1 MNDIDISFISITSY
15 IFFFSKFITFINLLK
30 KKILDV
36 IDMNDIDINIPK
48 ETTDNTNCL
57 ALTVRKEYRLALA
70 RNLFD
75 KGTTLTWKIG
85 LSIIVLNF
93 LNMFL

>member
-1 MNDIDISFISITSY
+1 
-15 IFFFSKFITFINLLK
+15 
-30 KKILDV
+30 
-36 IDMNDIDINIPK
+36 MNDIDINIPK

-75 KGTTLTWKIG
+75 KGTTLT
-85 LSIIVLNF
+85 LSLIHISEPTRRS
-93 LNMFL
+93 

>member
-1 MNDIDISFISITSY
+1 
-15 IFFFSKFITFINLLK
+15 
-30 KKILDV
+30 
-36 IDMNDIDINIPK
+36 MNDIDINIPK

-75 KGTTLTWKIG
+75 KGSTLTWKIG

-93 LNMFL
+93 LNMLKEKK

>member
-1 MNDIDISFISITSY
+1 MNDI
-15 IFFFSKFITFINLLK
+15 
-30 KKILDV
+30 
-36 IDMNDIDINIPK
+36 DIDINIPK

-75 KGTTLTWKIG
+75 KGSTLTWKIG

>member
-1 MNDIDISFISITSY
+1 M
-15 IFFFSKFITFINLLK
+15 
-30 KKILDV
+30 
-36 IDMNDIDINIPK
+36 NIPK

-75 KGTTLTWKIG
+75 KTTTITWKIG
-85 LSIIVLNF
+85 LGIIVLNF

>member
-1 MNDIDISFISITSY
+1 
-15 IFFFSKFITFINLLK
+15 
-30 KKILDV
+30 
-36 IDMNDIDINIPK
+36 MNDIDINIPK

-70 RNLFD
+70 RNLCD

>member
-1 MNDIDISFISITSY
+1 
-15 IFFFSKFITFINLLK
+15 
-30 KKILDV
+30 
-36 IDMNDIDINIPK
+36 MNDIDINIPK

-93 LNMFL
+93 LNKDVEDYCLLNINNYRVLLMRILYF

>member
-1 MNDIDISFISITSY
+1 MNEINMNIS
-15 IFFFSKFITFINLLK
+15 
-30 KKILDV
+30 
-36 IDMNDIDINIPK
+36 K

-75 KGTTLTWKIG
+75 KTTTITWKIG
-85 LSIIVLNF
+85 LGIIVLNF

>member
-1 MNDIDISFISITSY
+1 MNE
-15 IFFFSKFITFINLLK
+15 IN
-30 KKILDV
+30 
-36 IDMNDIDINIPK
+36 MNIPK

-57 ALTVRKEYRLALA
+57 ALA

-75 KGTTLTWKIG
+75 KTTTITWKIG
-85 LSIIVLNF
+85 LGIIVLNF

>member
-1 MNDIDISFISITSY
+1 
-15 IFFFSKFITFINLLK
+15 
-30 KKILDV
+30 
-36 IDMNDIDINIPK
+36 MNDIDINIPK

-85 LSIIVLNF
+85 LSIIVLN
-93 LNMFL
+93 LSLIHI

>member
-1 MNDIDISFISITSY
+1 
-15 IFFFSKFITFINLLK
+15 
-30 KKILDV
+30 
-36 IDMNDIDINIPK
+36 MNDIDINIPK

>member
-1 MNDIDISFISITSY
+1 MLLQ
-15 IFFFSKFITFINLLK
+15 FFSLLMIN
-30 KKILDV
+30 IEDV
-36 IDMNDIDINIPK
+36 INVNEINMNIPK

-75 KGTTLTWKIG
+75 KTTTITWKIG
-85 LSIIVLNF
+85 LGIIVLNF

>member
-1 MNDIDISFISITSY
+1 MITID
-15 IFFFSKFITFINLLK
+15 
-30 KKILDV
+30 DV
-36 IDMNDIDINIPK
+36 INVNEINMNIPK

-75 KGTTLTWKIG
+75 KTTTITWKIG
-85 LSIIVLNF
+85 LGIIVLNF

>member
-1 MNDIDISFISITSY
+1 M
-15 IFFFSKFITFINLLK
+15 INLE
-30 KKILDV
+30 DV
-36 IDMNDIDINIPK
+36 INVNEINMNIPK

-75 KGTTLTWKIG
+75 KTTTITWKIG
-85 LSIIVLNF
+85 LGIIVLNF
-93 LNMFL
+93 LNMFTFFQLLLMDLINQKLIL

>member
-1 MNDIDISFISITSY
+1 MER
-15 IFFFSKFITFINLLK
+15 FSLMIN
-30 KKILDV
+30 IEDV
-36 IDMNDIDINIPK
+36 INVNEINMNIPK

-75 KGTTLTWKIG
+75 KTTTITWKIG
-85 LSIIVLNF
+85 LGIIVLNF

>member
-1 MNDIDISFISITSY
+1 
-15 IFFFSKFITFINLLK
+15 
-30 KKILDV
+30 
-36 IDMNDIDINIPK
+36 MNDIDINIPK

-75 KGTTLTWKIG
+75 KGSTLTWKIG
-85 LSIIVLNF
+85 LSLSLIHI
-93 LNMFL
+93 